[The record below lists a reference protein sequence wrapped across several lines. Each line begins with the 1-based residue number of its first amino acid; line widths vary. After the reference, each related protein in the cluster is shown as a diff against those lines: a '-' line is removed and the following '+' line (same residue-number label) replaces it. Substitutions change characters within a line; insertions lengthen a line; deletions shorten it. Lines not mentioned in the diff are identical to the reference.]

1 MASSGRWG
9 RRVSLTRVL
18 NQVTRR
24 VPATEQMQ
32 DLDSLLEPKPV
43 WRRSV
48 RVPCAPS
55 LTADRKTNPP
65 ATWGWRAITPAV
77 LGLCRPQVA
86 PPPPRAVA
94 SSDQVQAGQ
103 TADAH
108 HRPSGL
114 TAGTREAAAGRL
126 RKSECR
132 RGTLCNRAPR
142 SQTTRGT
149 HRGIFVVQRIAGFYS
164 QEPLAP

>member
-43 WRRSV
+43 WRPFCPSSLRAQLNS
-48 RVPCAPS
+48 RQKDKPTRNMGLEGDHPSSPGAVPAAS
-55 LTADRKTNPP
+55 A
-65 ATWGWRAITPAV
+65 
-77 LGLCRPQVA
+77 
-86 PPPPRAVA
+86 PPPRAVA

>member
-1 MASSGRWG
+1 MGKEGITDSCSESGHAKGPSHGADAGFGLAAGAKASLETFCPS
-9 RRVSLTRVL
+9 SLRAQLNSRQKDKPTRNMGL
-18 NQVTRR
+18 EGDHPSSPGA
-24 VPATEQMQ
+24 VPAA
-32 DLDSLLEPKPV
+32 S
-43 WRRSV
+43 
-48 RVPCAPS
+48 
-55 LTADRKTNPP
+55 
-65 ATWGWRAITPAV
+65 G
-77 LGLCRPQVA
+77 